1 MTRIAAISIALPM
14 CALSAAFAR
23 GTYHVKTEPVPA
35 FVSDDVSNL
44 SVETVEYMC
53 LKPDFRYAEAGD
65 THCVVD
71 VTVHIRQSSSNFYD
85 YAYARKPENNA
96 VEGVVARFLDADGRK
111 LMSVPCVVTGSDML
125 WGMDGIRLVQFTC
138 SFIMTYGRLEYL
150 LGRACKVCFAD
161 SRGNL
166 LDQSGKPI
174 EYMLS
179 DEDVEKL
186 RNLMSLVKRNI
197 G

>member
-1 MTRIAAISIALPM
+1 MVRMVAIGAALFM
-14 CALSAAFAR
+14 CALSAVFAR
-23 GTYHVKTEPVPA
+23 GAYYVKTDPVPA
-35 FVSDDVSNL
+35 FVSDDASNL
-44 SVETVEYMC
+44 SVETVECMY
-53 LKPDFRYAEAGD
+53 LKPDLRYIEAGD
-65 THCVVD
+65 THCVINA
-71 VTVHIRQSSSNFYD
+71 TVHIRQVSSNFYD

-96 VEGVVARFLDADGRK
+96 VEGVMARFLDSDGRR
-111 LMSVPCVVTGSDML
+111 LLSVPCVVTGSDMM
-125 WGMDGIRLVQFTC
+125 WGMDGVRLVQFTC
-138 SFIMTYGRLEYL
+138 SFIMTHGRLEYL

-174 EYMLS
+174 EYTLS
-179 DEDVEKL
+179 DEDIEKL